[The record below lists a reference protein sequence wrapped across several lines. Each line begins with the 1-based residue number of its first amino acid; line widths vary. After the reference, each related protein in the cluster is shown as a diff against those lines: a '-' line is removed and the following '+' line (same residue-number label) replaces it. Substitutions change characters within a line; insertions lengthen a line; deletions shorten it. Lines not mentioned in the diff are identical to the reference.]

1 MPKSKLYRSSDF
13 LKTLQNKPFCGF
25 KCGQKKS
32 GRLLKA
38 HPITLS
44 FRREP
49 ETVSSLNQ
57 YYLAAGVV
65 AAAAGAAAAT
75 FLAFLAFFFFL
86 ALATGVVAAAGA
98 AAAGAAAVVS
108 CAIETPVPTNNT
120 VNKATIKRFIQ
131 PP

>member
-38 HPITLS
+38 YPITLS
-44 FRREP
+44 FGREP

-57 YYLAAGVV
+57 YYLAA
-65 AAAAGAAAAT
+65 AAAASAA
-75 FLAFLAFFFFL
+75 FLAFLAFLAFFFL

-98 AAAGAAAVVS
+98 AAAGAAVVVS
-108 CAIETPVPTNNT
+108 SAITTPVPTNNT